1 MIRTKPSR
9 GSLVFAVLMTIFVT
23 ASWARV
29 SQNQSDYLEVYPGP
43 PGIAASPQYSIQ
55 LTQNP
60 SSYNSFVYQNQ
71 NPAFLLDGQPSRIVT
86 SSSLEQS
93 TAWTT
98 FSFTGSPVTVQI
110 TNKKSFTSARI
121 LPSHWD
127 IHPTINGNVV
137 SFSVTR
143 QGQLAV
149 DFCYSEDQ
157 CPNDSEWDISNP
169 MLLFSNPPE
178 GQPQGDYRKA
188 APGNV
193 PPLTSGERIIYFPP
207 GVYNLGPKPFLLGA
221 TNNGA
226 PQSAFLAG
234 GAYVMGTF
242 AIAPGATGNVII
254 GLGILSGENIQQS
267 ACIVTTTGCPD
278 MIDGTQIAGE
288 VVIEGITIINEP
300 WQGIQL
306 NGTGDTIRN
315 VKIISWQ
322 GNQTG
327 IRAGAELDTGSVVD
341 SCFLKVG
348 DDALLLTS
356 SNLRVAGCTIWQLD
370 NAAPFEFGVNQPA
383 NINHI
388 TVENSDV
395 VRTEYDWPDPSNA
408 VFAAVSSGA
417 KSQKSDYTFRNIHIE
432 NSTYQLFKIAV
443 GPNHYTTP
451 NNDTLGSISNLSFSH
466 IEVTDPQVLPDLFES
481 FDLQHQV
488 SNVTFHNVTVADNKL
503 PSPKITFNAN
513 RAYSLG
519 GTVYSGLFW
528 RSQSEPRNFQISL
541 FSGTIDANPPTNL
554 PITQPGLTTNCQAQ
568 AVADFYGDGY
578 ASVLFLDTASQKLGL
593 WQDPYLTYAV
603 PVTCQSI
610 AFYSLATTDGQV
622 AGIGDFNGDG
632 YPDIFLWN
640 SSAQAGKILLMDGAQ
655 VLRQIPVQPAT
666 SSDWSVAGVADF
678 NHSGYADILLR
689 DTNGNLEI
697 LYFGSS
703 GYLTSAD
710 FKPTDLH
717 YESTAYYDTQWPETS
732 GDFDSSWTV
741 VGVRDFDYT
750 LYPEIL
756 WYSASTGEIGLT
768 SFLGL
773 ENSFPNLKLPA
784 IGQVFSRIPSGT
796 QLQAVGDF
804 NGDSSRDLFLRIPST
819 GESSIWYMGWFGGD
833 LYQPGLDNFT
843 FTSDWQIQGLQ

>member
-1 MIRTKPSR
+1 MIRTKLACT
-9 GSLVFAVLMTIFVT
+9 LVFAVLMAGFVT
-23 ASWARV
+23 ASLAQV

-43 PGIAASPQYSIQ
+43 PGIPPSPQYSVQ
-55 LTQNP
+55 LTQDA

-71 NPAFLLDGQPSRIVT
+71 NPAFLLDGQPSGIRT
-86 SSSLEQS
+86 SSSLEKS

-98 FSFTGSPVTVQI
+98 FSFTGTPVTVQI
-110 TNKKSFTSARI
+110 TNNKPFTSARI
-121 LPSHWD
+121 LPSHWG
-127 IHPTINGNVV
+127 IHPTISGNVV
-137 SFSVTR
+137 SFSVAR

-149 DFCYSEDQ
+149 DFCYSSDQ
-157 CPNDSEWDISNP
+157 CPNDAEWDISNP
-169 MLLFSNPPE
+169 MLVFSNPPE
-178 GQPQGDYRKA
+178 GQPQGGYRKA
-188 APGNV
+188 TPGAV
-193 PPLTSGERIIYFPP
+193 PPLTPAESIIYFPP
-207 GVYNLGPKPFLLGA
+207 GVYNLGPRPFLLGM
-221 TNNGA
+221 TSTGA
-226 PQSAFLAG
+226 PQSAFLVG

-242 AIAPGATGNVII
+242 AIASGAAGNVIA
-254 GLGILSGENIQQS
+254 GLGILSGENLQQS

-278 MIDGTQIAGE
+278 MIDGTQIAGDA
-288 VVIEGITIINEP
+288 VIDGITIINEP

-306 NGTGDTIRN
+306 NGTGDTIQD

-327 IRAGAELDTGSVVD
+327 IRAGAELDTGSLVD

-348 DDALLLTS
+348 DDSLLLTS
-356 SNLRVAGCTIWQLD
+356 SNLRVTGCTIWQLD
-370 NAAPFEFGVNQPA
+370 NAAPFEFGVNQPQ

-395 VRTEYDWPDPSNA
+395 VRTEYDWPNPSNA

-451 NNDTLGSISNLSFSH
+451 NNDILGSISNLSFSN
-466 IEVTDPQVLPDLFES
+466 IEVTDQQVLPDLFES

-488 SNVTFHNVTVADNKL
+488 SNVIFHNVTVAGKKL
-503 PSPKITFNAN
+503 PNPKVTFNAN
-513 RAYSLG
+513 RIYSLG
-519 GTVYSGLFW
+519 GTVYSGLPW
-528 RSQSEPRNFQISL
+528 RSQSQPQNFQISL
-541 FSGTIDANPPTNL
+541 FSGTIEANPPTNL
-554 PITQPGLTTNCQAQ
+554 PITQLGLTGNCQAQ

-603 PVTCQSI
+603 PVTCQSL
-610 AFYSLATTDGQV
+610 AFYSLKITDGQV
-622 AGIGDFNGDG
+622 AGVGDFNGDG
-632 YPDIFLWN
+632 YPDILLWN
-640 SSAQAGKILLMDGAQ
+640 SNTQAGKILLMNGAQ

-678 NHSGYADILLR
+678 NHSGHVDILLR

-703 GYLTSAD
+703 GYLGSAD
-710 FKPTDLH
+710 FTPADLH
-717 YESTAYYDTQWPETS
+717 YESTPYYDTQWPETS
-732 GDFDSSWTV
+732 GYFDSTWTV
-741 VGVRDFDYT
+741 VGVHDFDYT
-750 LYPEIL
+750 LYPDIL
-756 WYSASTGEIGLT
+756 WYSPSTGEVGLT

-773 ENSFPNLKLPA
+773 ENSFPNLKLSA
-784 IGQVFSRIPSGT
+784 IGQVFSQIPSGT

-804 NGDSSRDLFLRIPST
+804 NGDSSRDLLLRIPAT
-819 GESSIWYMGWFGGD
+819 GESSIWYMGWFGGN
-833 LYQPGLDNFT
+833 LYQPGLDDYT
-843 FTSDWQIQGLQ
+843 FNPDWQIQGLQ